1 MVKKGKS
8 SKSSKAPRKSSNND
22 EQEGD
27 VVESPGC
34 DGVGVMCRD
43 GDGVGVMEGIVI
55 IFLSLVMAWGYGVC
69 VGGRGGY
76 GRDSDYIPFLADGVG
91 SWGL

>member
-1 MVKKGKS
+1 MMNN
-8 SKSSKAPRKSSNND
+8 PRTVPNKP

-34 DGVGVMCRD
+34 
-43 GDGVGVMEGIVI
+43 DGVGVMEGIVI

-69 VGGRGGY
+69 VRGRG
-76 GRDSDYIPFLADGVG
+76 RK
-91 SWGL
+91 SWL